1 MKKDADKKTIIGQI
15 GLGNWGQ
22 NLLKNF
28 YLLPDC
34 KLKYACDFDR
44 SKTEKFS
51 KIYPDV
57 IFTDNYDEILEDKE
71 VSAIVV
77 AIPAV
82 DHYSV
87 AKKVLERNKHVFI
100 EKPITL
106 KFSEAQELVEL
117 AQKVNKKI
125 MVGHLMLYHPAIIK
139 LKQLIKTG
147 ELGDIYCIYTHRLN
161 LGTIRKA
168 ENAMWSLAPHDI
180 SIILHLLDEHPQ
192 TVFALGSSFIQSG
205 IEDVVYLS
213 MKFSSGKIGHVHV
226 SWLDPNK
233 KRQTVV
239 VGSRKMAVF
248 DEVSEKETLV
258 LFDKGVELNNKLTL
272 RDSGKF
278 VIEVDKETPLKL
290 ECEHFIESIKN
301 GSEPLSN
308 GKNGLD
314 VLKVLTSAQKSL
326 ENGKVNEL
334 F

>member
-117 AQKVNKKI
+117 AQKVNKKMYRGALRSI
-125 MVGHLMLYHPAIIK
+125 LSELIRADRFLVVDSFEVTSPNTKELLKK
-139 LKQLIKTG
+139 L
-147 ELGDIYCIYTHRLN
+147 DALN
-161 LGTIRKA
+161 LGNNVLIITEVVD
-168 ENAMWSLAPHDI
+168 EN
-180 SIILHLLDEHPQ
+180 
-192 TVFALGSSFIQSG
+192 
-205 IEDVVYLS
+205 VYLS
-213 MKFSSGKIGHVHV
+213 ARNLPSVNVRDVAAMDPV
-226 SWLDPNK
+226 SLVGAEK
-233 KRQTVV
+233 VVITVAAI
-239 VGSRKMAVF
+239 KQL
-248 DEVSEKETLV
+248 E
-258 LFDKGVELNNKLTL
+258 EL
-272 RDSGKF
+272 
-278 VIEVDKETPLKL
+278 LK
-290 ECEHFIESIKN
+290 
-301 GSEPLSN
+301 
-308 GKNGLD
+308 
-314 VLKVLTSAQKSL
+314 
-326 ENGKVNEL
+326 
-334 F
+334 